1 MNVNTKCIPHA
12 CNYNFQ
18 TYIWHNVMKCRK
30 NVSFS
35 RRRDNMGWSN
45 HRFYYSSIVTYS
57 SIPIVLYI
65 TKTAFGDIQVQV
77 SSLLCQINNIMYL
90 LRVECF
96 LAYDK
101 FLIVI
106 SHHLV
111 IDLKTIHCTF
121 HVIIY
126 FSKSFRIFIK

>member
-65 TKTAFGDIQVQV
+65 TETAFGDIQVQV
-77 SSLLCQINNIMYL
+77 SSLLCQINNIIYL
-90 LRVECF
+90 LRIVCF

-106 SHHLV
+106 LHRLV
-111 IDLKTIHCTF
+111 IDLKTIHIKRDSLSICCN
-121 HVIIY
+121 IIT
-126 FSKSFRIFIK
+126 